1 MPVESAADRL
11 SYLDAD
17 EFGVEATYTPAGE
30 VGAAVAGIYDGPTI
44 VRDLGE
50 SAPMI
55 DSKST
60 FLCRTADL
68 PASAAG
74 GSAGDTLLIGATT
87 WNVLDLQPDGQGMT
101 LITLGA

>member
-1 MPVESAADRL
+1 MPVESDDDRL
-11 SYLDAD
+11 SFLDVD

-30 VGAAVAGIYDGPTI
+30 SGVAIMGIFDGPTI
-44 VRDLGE
+44 MRDVGD
-50 SAPMI
+50 SVPMI

-74 GSAGDTLLIGATT
+74 GEAGDTLLIGAVT
-87 WNVLDLQPDGQGMT
+87 WRVVDPQPDGQGMT
-101 LITLGA
+101 LLTLSS